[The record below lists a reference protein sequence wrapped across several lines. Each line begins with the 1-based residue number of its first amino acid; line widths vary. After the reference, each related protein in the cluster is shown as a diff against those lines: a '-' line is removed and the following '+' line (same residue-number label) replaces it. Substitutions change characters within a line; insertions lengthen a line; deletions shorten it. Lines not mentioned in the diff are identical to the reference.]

1 MRAKMPA
8 MINKLMPLP
17 MPNSSICSP
26 SHIKK
31 IVPAVIVITAV
42 TIQKPVMCPAAL
54 RNSGLIRLGCRM
66 LANQPIIAQLCPRH
80 KTTVA

>member
-8 MINKLMPLP
+8 MISRLMPLP

-31 IVPAVIVITAV
+31 TVPAVIVITA
-42 TIQKPVMCPAAL
+42 TMYQLSGRAPST
-54 RNSGLIRLGCRM
+54 RNSGRTNWLVTRYL
-66 LANQPIIAQLCPRH
+66 
-80 KTTVA
+80 T